1 MSRVFDALRDAL
13 RNALL
18 AVTASLVAAPLAAQT
33 MLSPSEVLSAWD
45 RVVMEAT
52 FSKADLNDDGLLTR
66 SEAQRLAAFS
76 ERFDA
81 LDVNRDSSLDLEEFA
96 AGFALAH

>member
-1 MSRVFDALRDAL
+1 MSRVSDAL

-18 AVTASLVAAPLAAQT
+18 AATATLTAAPLAAQARF
-33 MLSPSEVLSAWD
+33 SPLEVLSAWD
-45 RVVMEAT
+45 RVVMEST
-52 FSKADLNDDGLLTR
+52 FSKADLNEDGQLTK
-66 SEAQRLAAFS
+66 SEAQRLAAFA

-96 AGFALAH
+96 AGFAMAQ